1 TVGSLVR
8 AGLEEAHRRA
18 ATTRTWTVN
27 EKRLMSS
34 TGVSLEAVIAGN
46 DDPVALVE
54 VATQAIVTD
63 G

>member
-1 TVGSLVR
+1 
-8 AGLEEAHRRA
+8 
-18 ATTRTWTVN
+18 VN